1 VTPELPVSSFE
12 AALLFLPLVS
22 FVISFFTSMA
32 GVSGAFL
39 LLPFQVSVLGFASPA
54 VSATNHLYN
63 VLATPSGVARYAREG
78 RMLWPLTWVLVAG
91 TVPGAVVG
99 ALVRVRFLPDPASFK
114 LFAGL
119 VLLYVGGR
127 MLRERVGLG
136 PKLSPAGSE
145 AAPHS
150 HGRSSARTITVSRV
164 RPRRISYVFAGE
176 EHAFSTPGVF
186 GLSLAVGVL
195 GGAYGIGGGA
205 IVAPLLVSWFRLPV
219 HSVAGAALGATG
231 LTSVAA
237 VGSYQALALLDRG
250 AEVAPD
256 WTLGLL
262 FGLGGMAG
270 MCLGARWQRRVPAR
284 AIEWMLGLILISV
297 AIRYVAGYLV
307 S

>member
-1 VTPELPVSSFE
+1 MPLV
-12 AALLFLPLVS
+12 LPLVS
-22 FVISFFTSMA
+22 FSISFFTSMA

-39 LLPFQVSVLGFASPA
+39 LLPFQVSVLGFTSPA

-91 TVPGAVVG
+91 TVPGVVVG

-127 MLRERVGLG
+127 MLRERAGVG
-136 PKLSPAGSE
+136 PKRPPAGSK
-145 AAPHS
+145 APRHPDD
-150 HGRSSARTITVSRV
+150 RSGVPTITMSRV
-164 RPRRISYVFAGE
+164 CPRRISYVFAGE
-176 EHAFSTPGVF
+176 DHAFSTPGVF
-186 GLSLAVGVL
+186 ALSLAVGVL
-195 GGAYGIGGGA
+195 GGAFGIGGGA
-205 IVAPLLVSWFRLPV
+205 IIAPLLVSWLRLPV

-231 LTSVAA
+231 LTSAAA
-237 VGSYQALALLDRG
+237 VGSYQAIALLDRG

-256 WTLGLL
+256 WTLGVL

-270 MCLGARWQRRVPAR
+270 TYLGARWQRRVPAR
-284 AIEWMLGLILISV
+284 AIEWMLGLILV
-297 AIRYVAGYLV
+297 TVGIRYVAGFFG
-307 S
+307 